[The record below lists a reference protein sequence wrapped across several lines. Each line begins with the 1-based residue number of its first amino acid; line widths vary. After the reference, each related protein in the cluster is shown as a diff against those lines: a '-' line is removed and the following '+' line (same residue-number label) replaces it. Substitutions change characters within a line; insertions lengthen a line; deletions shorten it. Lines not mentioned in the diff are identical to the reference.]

1 MNRLIRDTVVVAQKE
16 LKQLRRDP
24 LSLALTVLFPILL
37 ISIFIVISAA
47 FGNPNIVPIVVA
59 DLDGSGESKILIDK
73 ISSTELVR
81 ISQLVQTEEKA
92 LEVVESGDV
101 IGSLVIP
108 AGFGNKLLN
117 AQQAFVVVQT
127 DNTKIMAS
135 FNIIRA
141 VTEQKQEL
149 LDDLME
155 QYDLRTASVE
165 IVSRPISG
173 RPPTGDFILPGQ
185 LGLIVILGAFDDAV
199 NAMTRE
205 RERGTFPRLALTP
218 MNIFS
223 IYSGKMVSTLVINA
237 MRTTFMLIIFVWNG
251 LVIQGNLAL
260 IYVTTSL
267 IAMFTLS
274 FGLLISSRV
283 RSSATLTILEI
294 AITFPLFQLA
304 GAFSAPE
311 VLAPGGRAISRSLPW
326 TYGIEALRRI
336 MYLGLGLEGIAGNL
350 LILLISTMILL
361 PIATLVS
368 KRTI

>member
-16 LKQLRRDP
+16 LKQLSRDP
-24 LSLALTVLFPILL
+24 LSLALTVMFPIIL
-37 ISIFIVISAA
+37 ISIFIVISSA
-47 FGNPNIVPIVVA
+47 FGNPNIVSIVIA

-73 ISSTELVR
+73 IASTELVR

-92 LEVVESGDV
+92 MQVVESGEV

-108 AGFGNKLLN
+108 AGFGNRLLN
-117 AQQAFVVVQT
+117 AQEAFLVVQT
-127 DNTKIMAS
+127 DNTKMMAS
-135 FNIIRA
+135 MNIIRA
-141 VTEQKQEL
+141 ITEQKQEL

-185 LGLIVILGAFDDAV
+185 LGMIIILGAFDDAV

-237 MRTTFMLIIFVWNG
+237 LRTTFMLIIFVWNG
-251 LVIQGNLAL
+251 LVIQGNIAL

-311 VLAPGGRAISRSLPW
+311 VLAPAGRAISRSLPW

-336 MYLGLGLEGIAGNL
+336 MYLGLGLEGVAGNL

-361 PIATLVS
+361 PIATLLS